1 MKIKRLKLEP
11 VKKQEMYKDEGIVA
25 FQMVEFTI
33 DFYGIEDI
41 FIKDTK
47 ILEDGRQFVI
57 DGNGFIEGGF
67 EITNL

>member
-11 VKKQEMYKDEGIVA
+11 VVQKERFKDEGIVA

-33 DFYGIEDI
+33 DFYGIKEV
-41 FIKDTK
+41 FTEDTK
-47 ILEDGRQFVI
+47 ILKNGKQIVV

>member
-11 VKKQEMYKDEGIVA
+11 IVQKERFKDEGIAA

-33 DFYGIEDI
+33 DFYGVQEV
-41 FIKDTK
+41 FTKDTK